1 MHPDTFWI
9 IAMIPNAPRYILAH
23 PDDPSDHRDA
33 VLDHR
38 DAVLDARKPSS
49 DPRNGL
55 RPYLERRNSAPEPIL
70 DTPDA
75 ASVQILDTLDVRE
88 GAPKCI
94 AMI

>member
-9 IAMIPNAPRYILAH
+9 IAMIPDAPRYILAH
-23 PDDPSDHRDA
+23 PDDP
-33 VLDHR
+33 LDHR
-38 DAVLDARKPSS
+38 DAILDARKPSA
-49 DPRNGL
+49 DPQKRL
-55 RPYLERRNSAPEPIL
+55 RPDLGRRNSAREPIL

-75 ASVQILDTLDVRE
+75 ASVQTLDTLDVRE